1 MLRTVGL
8 TKSYGSRLALRD
20 VDLEVPAGACYG
32 LVGPNGSGKTTLLE
46 ILAGLRRP
54 TGGKLDL
61 AMGRE
66 AVAYCPDVAEFEPWL
81 SALEVLEAALGLLGR
96 RRPRPELSVI
106 LGRVGLAE
114 VADRRVGGFSRGM
127 TTRLNLAAALA
138 GEPSVLLLDEPAAAL
153 DPAGRVEVLRL
164 IADLAPA
171 TTIVLSSHDL
181 TEVETVCDR
190 VGILA
195 NGYLCYQ
202 GLLADLLTSSA
213 QTRWRLTVRPPAE
226 PTIAALRAVVWAG
239 SVVEVEGAPGQI
251 EFTAPDADQVEIG
264 LPGLLAAA
272 GARLVSTAP
281 LRPSLEEVFLA
292 LTTPNREG
300 AELR

>member
-20 VDLEVPAGACYG
+20 VDLEVPDGACYG
-32 LVGPNGSGKTTLLE
+32 LVGPNGSGKTSLLE

-61 AMGRE
+61 AVGRE

-96 RRPRPELSVI
+96 RRPRPELSAI

-114 VADRRVGGFSRGM
+114 VANRRVGGFSRGM

-164 IADLAPA
+164 IAGLAPA
-171 TTIVLSSHDL
+171 TTVVLSSHDL

-195 NGYLCYQ
+195 NGHLCYQ

-213 QTRWRLTVRPPAE
+213 QARWRLAVRPPAE
-226 PTIAALRAVVWAG
+226 PVIAALRAVAWAG
-239 SVVEVEGAPGQI
+239 SVVEGAPGQI
-251 EFTAPDADQVEIG
+251 EFTSPDADRVEIG

-292 LTTPNREG
+292 LTTPNRQG
-300 AELR
+300 AGIR